1 MEKIIARGAEA
12 IIIKSGKNIIKKR
25 IEKGYREP
33 SLDEKIR
40 KRRKETK
47 LLEKANKI
55 IPTPEVIE
63 SSERE
68 KEIKMSFIS
77 GKRLS
82 ESLDNLK
89 EKEKICEKIGEN
101 IAKLHDNIKI
111 EGRD

>member
-12 IIIKSGKNIIKKR
+12 VIIKSGKNIIKKR

-40 KRRKETK
+40 KRRNRQETK

-55 IPTPEVIE
+55 IPTPKVIE

-89 EKEKICEKIGEN
+89 EKEKICYNFHIL
-101 IAKLHDNIKI
+101 AK
-111 EGRD
+111 

>member
-40 KRRKETK
+40 KRRNRQETK

-55 IPTPEVIE
+55 IPTPNRI
-63 SSERE
+63 
-68 KEIKMSFIS
+68 I
-77 GKRLS
+77 
-82 ESLDNLK
+82 
-89 EKEKICEKIGEN
+89 
-101 IAKLHDNIKI
+101 
-111 EGRD
+111 